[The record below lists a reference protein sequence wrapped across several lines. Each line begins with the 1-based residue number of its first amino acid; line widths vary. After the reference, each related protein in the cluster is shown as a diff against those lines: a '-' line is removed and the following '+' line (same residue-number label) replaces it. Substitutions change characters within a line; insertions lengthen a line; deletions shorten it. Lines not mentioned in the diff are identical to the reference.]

1 MAVPKR
7 KTSKARKRKRRSHN
21 ALGQPNLDKCPKCGA
36 ARASHRVC
44 PECGHYGEQ
53 KFVETAE

>member
-36 ARASHRVC
+36 ARVSHRVC